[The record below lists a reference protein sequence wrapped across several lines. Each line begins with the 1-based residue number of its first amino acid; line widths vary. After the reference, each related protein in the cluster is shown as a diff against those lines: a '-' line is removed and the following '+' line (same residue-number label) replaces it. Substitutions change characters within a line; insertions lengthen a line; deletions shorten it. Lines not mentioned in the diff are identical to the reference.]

1 MAEKCPTLRHS
12 KKNVGKAL
20 TFRDSIVIIDRTSNK
35 KGMNMKKSIIMLA
48 LAIGLGATLAEAK
61 GQVEEKEVKV
71 GSFDKISTLGSIDVV
86 YSQGQTHSVVIVGER
101 SVIEKVTVDVRGG
114 KLMIEPQTEK
124 KNVGGMTVKTS
135 KLKGDVKVKVTSKD
149 LREVMITGSGD
160 FEAATNV
167 VTSNIT
173 LTVSGSGDMEF
184 KKIEANAA
192 KVSIAGSGDVKV
204 KQMDAKSLNA
214 SIAGSGEV
222 EIDKVTAKC
231 DAAKL
236 SIAGSGEMKARF
248 DGCKA
253 LECKI
258 AGSGDIELEG
268 KVVDYTSSISGSGRI
283 DKEKLTITGKTSE
296 SDSRKKANQ
305 GRRRTASGIDA
316 NP

>member
-1 MAEKCPTLRHS
+1 MTVSKCKL
-12 KKNVGKAL
+12 NG
-20 TFRDSIVIIDRTSNK
+20 D
-35 KGMNMKKSIIMLA
+35 
-48 LAIGLGATLAEAK
+48 
-61 GQVEEKEVKV
+61 
-71 GSFDKISTLGSIDVV
+71 
-86 YSQGQTHSVVIVGER
+86 
-101 SVIEKVTVDVRGG
+101 VTVR
-114 KLMIEPQTEK
+114 I
-124 KNVGGMTVKTS
+124 
-135 KLKGDVKVKVTSKD
+135 TSKD
-149 LREVMITGSGD
+149 LKEVTITGSGD
-160 FEAATNV
+160 FEANTNV
-167 VTSNIT
+167 LTSNIT
-173 LTVSGSGDMEF
+173 LSVSGSGEMEF

-204 KQMDAKSLNA
+204 KLMDAKSLNA

-222 EIDKVTAKC
+222 EIDQITAKC

-236 SIAGSGEMKARF
+236 SIAGSGEMKARL

-296 SDSRKKANQ
+296 SDSLKKANQ

>member
-1 MAEKCPTLRHS
+1 M
-12 KKNVGKAL
+12 GKAL
-20 TFRDSIVIIDRTSNK
+20 TFRDSIVIINRTTNK
-35 KGMNMKKSIIMLA
+35 KGMDMRKSIIMLA
-48 LAIGLGATLAEAK
+48 LAIGLGATQAEAK

-86 YSQGQTHSVVIVGER
+86 YSQGKTHSVVIVGER
-101 SVIEKVTVDVRGG
+101 SDIEKVTVDVKGG
-114 KLMIEPQTEK
+114 KLIIEPQTEK
-124 KNVGGMTVKTS
+124 KNVGGMTVKMS
-135 KLKGDVKVKVTSKD
+135 KLKGDVKVKVTSND
-149 LREVMITGSGD
+149 LREVVITGSGD

-222 EIDKVTAKC
+222 EIDKVTTKC

>member
-1 MAEKCPTLRHS
+1 
-12 KKNVGKAL
+12 
-20 TFRDSIVIIDRTSNK
+20 
-35 KGMNMKKSIIMLA
+35 MLA

-236 SIAGSGEMKARF
+236 SIAGSGEMKTRF

>member
-1 MAEKCPTLRHS
+1 
-12 KKNVGKAL
+12 
-20 TFRDSIVIIDRTSNK
+20 
-35 KGMNMKKSIIMLA
+35 MKKSIIMLA
-48 LAIGLGATLAEAK
+48 LAIGLGATQAEAK

-71 GSFDKISTLGSIDVV
+71 GTFDKISTLGSIDVV

-101 SVIEKVTVDVRGG
+101 SDIEKVTVDVRGG

-149 LREVMITGSGD
+149 LREVVITGSGD

-204 KQMDAKSLNA
+204 KLMDAKSLNA

>member
-1 MAEKCPTLRHS
+1 
-12 KKNVGKAL
+12 
-20 TFRDSIVIIDRTSNK
+20 
-35 KGMNMKKSIIMLA
+35 MKKSIIMLA

>member
-1 MAEKCPTLRHS
+1 
-12 KKNVGKAL
+12 
-20 TFRDSIVIIDRTSNK
+20 
-35 KGMNMKKSIIMLA
+35 MKKSIIMLA
-48 LAIGLGATLAEAK
+48 LAIGLGATQAEAK

-124 KNVGGMTVKTS
+124 KNVGGMTVKMG

-173 LTVSGSGDMEF
+173 LTMSGSGDMEF

>member
-1 MAEKCPTLRHS
+1 
-12 KKNVGKAL
+12 
-20 TFRDSIVIIDRTSNK
+20 
-35 KGMNMKKSIIMLA
+35 MKKSIIMLA
-48 LAIGLGATLAEAK
+48 LAIGLGATQAEAK

-101 SVIEKVTVDVRGG
+101 SDIEKVRVDVKGG

-124 KNVGGMTVKTS
+124 KNVGGMTVKMS

-149 LREVMITGSGD
+149 LRDVVITGSGD

-204 KQMDAKSLNA
+204 KLMDAKSLNA

-258 AGSGDIELEG
+258 AGSGDIELDG

-296 SDSRKKANQ
+296 SNSRKKANQ

>member
-1 MAEKCPTLRHS
+1 MK
-12 KKNVGKAL
+12 
-20 TFRDSIVIIDRTSNK
+20 
-35 KGMNMKKSIIMLA
+35 MKKSIIMLA
-48 LAIGLGATLAEAK
+48 LAIGLGATQAEAK

-101 SVIEKVTVDVRGG
+101 SDIEKVMIDVKGG
-114 KLMIEPQTEK
+114 KLLIEPQTEK
-124 KNVGGMTVKTS
+124 KNVDGVTVKMS

-149 LREVMITGSGD
+149 LKEVVITGSGD

-173 LTVSGSGDMEF
+173 LTVSGSGEMEF

>member
-1 MAEKCPTLRHS
+1 
-12 KKNVGKAL
+12 
-20 TFRDSIVIIDRTSNK
+20 
-35 KGMNMKKSIIMLA
+35 MKKSIIMLA

-71 GSFDKISTLGSIDVV
+71 SSFDKISTLGSIDVV

-101 SVIEKVTVDVRGG
+101 SDIEKVTVDVRGG

-236 SIAGSGEMKARF
+236 SIAGSGEMKTRF

>member
-1 MAEKCPTLRHS
+1 
-12 KKNVGKAL
+12 
-20 TFRDSIVIIDRTSNK
+20 
-35 KGMNMKKSIIMLA
+35 MKKSIIMLA
-48 LAIGLGATLAEAK
+48 LAIGLGATQAEAK

-101 SVIEKVTVDVRGG
+101 SDIEKVTVDVRGG

>member
-1 MAEKCPTLRHS
+1 MK
-12 KKNVGKAL
+12 
-20 TFRDSIVIIDRTSNK
+20 
-35 KGMNMKKSIIMLA
+35 MKKSIIMLA
-48 LAIGLGATLAEAK
+48 LAIGLGATQAEAK
-61 GQVEEKEVKV
+61 GQVEAKEVKV
-71 GSFDKISTLGSIDVV
+71 GTFDKISTMGSIDVV

-101 SVIEKVTVDVRGG
+101 SDIEKVTVDVKGG
-114 KLMIEPQTEK
+114 KLMIEPKTEK
-124 KNVGGMTVKTS
+124 KNVGGMTVS
-135 KLKGDVKVKVTSKD
+135 KCKLNGDVTVRITSKD
-149 LREVMITGSGD
+149 LKEVTITGSGD
-160 FEAATNV
+160 FEANTNV
-167 VTSNIT
+167 LTSNIT
-173 LTVSGSGDMEF
+173 LSVSGSGEMEF

-204 KQMDAKSLNA
+204 KLMDAKSLNA

-222 EIDKVTAKC
+222 EIDQITAKC

-236 SIAGSGEMKARF
+236 SIAGSGEMKARL

-253 LECKI
+253 LKCKI

>member
-1 MAEKCPTLRHS
+1 M
-12 KKNVGKAL
+12 GKAL
-20 TFRDSIVIIDRTSNK
+20 TFRDSIVIINRTTNK
-35 KGMNMKKSIIMLA
+35 KGMDMRKSIIMLA
-48 LAIGLGATLAEAK
+48 LAIGLGATQAEAK
-61 GQVEEKEVKV
+61 GQVEGKEVKV

-101 SVIEKVTVDVRGG
+101 SDIEKVRVDVKGG

-124 KNVGGMTVKTS
+124 KNVGGMTVKKS

-149 LREVMITGSGD
+149 LRDVVITGSGD

-204 KQMDAKSLNA
+204 KQMDAKSLNT

-222 EIDKVTAKC
+222 EIDKVTTKC

-296 SDSRKKANQ
+296 SNSRKKANQ

>member
-1 MAEKCPTLRHS
+1 
-12 KKNVGKAL
+12 
-20 TFRDSIVIIDRTSNK
+20 
-35 KGMNMKKSIIMLA
+35 MKKSIIMLA
-48 LAIGLGATLAEAK
+48 LAIGLGATQAEAK

-101 SVIEKVTVDVRGG
+101 SDIEKVTVDVKGG
-114 KLMIEPQTEK
+114 KLLIEPQTEK
-124 KNVGGMTVKTS
+124 KNVGGMTVKMS
-135 KLKGDVKVKVTSKD
+135 KFKGDVKVKVTSKD

-173 LTVSGSGDMEF
+173 LTVSGSGEMDF
-184 KKIEANAA
+184 KKIETNAA

-204 KQMDAKSLNA
+204 KLMDAKSLNA

-222 EIDKVTAKC
+222 EIDQITAKC

-236 SIAGSGEMKARF
+236 SIAGTGEMKARL

-268 KVVDYTSSISGSGRI
+268 KVVDYTSSISGSGKI

-296 SDSRKKANQ
+296 SGNHMKVNRGKSR
-305 GRRRTASGIDA
+305 TESGIDA